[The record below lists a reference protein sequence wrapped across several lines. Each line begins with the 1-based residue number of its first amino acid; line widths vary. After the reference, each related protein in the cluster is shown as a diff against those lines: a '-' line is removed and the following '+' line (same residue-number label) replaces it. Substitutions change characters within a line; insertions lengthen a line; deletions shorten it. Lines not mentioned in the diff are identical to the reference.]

1 MTVWV
6 KSSRC
11 DSSQCVEVAAVADEV
26 MIRDSKQP
34 SGSILRI
41 SRSDWE
47 AFAAGIIHGDFQFAS
62 R

>member
-1 MTVWV
+1 
-6 KSSRC
+6 
-11 DSSQCVEVAAVADEV
+11 VEVAAIADEV

-34 SGSILRI
+34 SGPILRI

-47 AFAAGIIHGDFQFAS
+47 AFAAGVVHGDFQFAS